1 MKKIFKIISL
11 VMMMVMCFS
20 VTAFAAETD
29 ETSNLKVS
37 FTDEGMINT
46 VDEDVTPEIS
56 VRAPAPAVSSVKVV
70 AAQIKSDGYVY
81 VTVQVAGYGK
91 NIYATY
97 DGSQCYV
104 SSTTSVGRPIVTG
117 YLYEVKCAML
127 QKKNKCSKEG
137 ERCRTEEKRDYRRSC
152 IYWQTQQN
160 MMWRVHPAV
169 LHEKGRRDFWEIPAQ
184 QGSVTALHRM
194 ADVFLF

>member
-46 VDEDVTPEIS
+46 VDENVTPGIS
-56 VRAPAPAVSSVKVV
+56 VQAPAPAVSSVKVV

-104 SSTTSVGRPIVTG
+104 SSTTSVGKPIVTG
-117 YLYEVKCAML
+117 YLYEVKCA
-127 QKKNKCSKEG
+127 K
-137 ERCRTEEKRDYRRSC
+137 
-152 IYWQTQQN
+152 
-160 MMWRVHPAV
+160 AV
-169 LHEKGRRDFWEIPAQ
+169 V
-184 QGSVTALHRM
+184 GSHNFTFRITSVNSPWNTM
-194 ADVFLF
+194 STSSIITVK